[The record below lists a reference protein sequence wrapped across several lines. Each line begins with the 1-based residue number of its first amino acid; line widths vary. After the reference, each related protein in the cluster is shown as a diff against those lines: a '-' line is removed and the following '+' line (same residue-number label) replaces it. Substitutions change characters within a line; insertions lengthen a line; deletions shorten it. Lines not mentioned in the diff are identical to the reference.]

1 MVRTRVMP
9 NNSPWLSLEEPGS
22 LHVVPVSHGEG
33 RLSIQPEEAEALFAA
48 GQVPFCY
55 VDAEGNPTM
64 AEPCNPNGS
73 AFAAE
78 GLSSPNGRILGKMA
92 HSERCGDLVHINI
105 PGNKKQRIFEA
116 GVGYFS

>member
-1 MVRTRVMP
+1 MP
-9 NNSPWLSLEEPGS
+9 NNSPWLSLEEPGR
-22 LHVVPVSHGEG
+22 LHLVPVSHGEG
-33 RLSIQPEEAEALFAA
+33 RLSIRQEEAEALFAA

-73 AFAAE
+73 AFAVE
-78 GLSSPNGRILGKMA
+78 GMASPNGRILGKMA
-92 HSERCGDLVHINI
+92 HSERYGDMVHINI

-116 GVGYFS
+116 GVRYFSTGRI